1 MKIGIR
7 TGNPAVTRLL
17 SIECNFLPFRQVAT
31 GDINLNLGLILE
43 LAKRDITEKYS
54 GSALGVLW
62 NFIYPLVDIF
72 IFTVIF
78 SNLMGSRLP
87 GSSSTYSY
95 GFYLTSGVI
104 AWNAFSKTISRTA
117 TVFLDKKHIISK
129 VKVDLSSF
137 PLYIAVSESI
147 TFVVTL
153 GVFLFLLLISGYGIK
168 PLILFVPLVYAVQ
181 QIFAYS
187 VGFFI
192 GIFVV
197 FIKDLKEI
205 VGIAIQFWFWF
216 TPIVYVYDILPDFV
230 KESMVYNPAF
240 SFIHAYHS
248 IFIYKQ
254 SPNLEPILYL
264 FLLSLAILFFAGI
277 IFKKLERDIR
287 DFI

>member
-1 MKIGIR
+1 
-7 TGNPAVTRLL
+7 L
-17 SIECNFLPFRQVAT
+17 
-31 GDINLNLGLILE
+31 NLNLILE

-54 GSALGVLW
+54 GSTLGVLW

-87 GSSSTYSY
+87 GSSSVYSY

-104 AWNAFSKTISRTA
+104 TWNAFSNTVSRTA

-129 VKVDLSSF
+129 VKVNLSSF
-137 PLYIAVSESI
+137 PLYIAISESI
-147 TFVVTL
+147 TFVVTML
-153 GVFLFLLLISGYGIK
+153 VFLFLLSISGYGVE
-168 PLILFVPLVYAVQ
+168 PLILFVPLVYLVQ
-181 QIFAYS
+181 QMFAYS
-187 VGFFI
+187 LGFFI

-197 FIKDLKEI
+197 FIRDLKEI
-205 VGIAIQFWFWF
+205 IRITLQFWFWF

-230 KESMVYNPAF
+230 KELMIYNPAF
-240 SFIHAYHS
+240 AFIDAYHN

-254 SPNLEPILYL
+254 TPNLESILCL
-264 FLLSLAILFFAGI
+264 SLLSFAILLFAGI
-277 IFKKLERDIR
+277 VFKKLEKDVR

>member
-1 MKIGIR
+1 M
-7 TGNPAVTRLL
+7 NVH
-17 SIECNFLPFRQVAT
+17 
-31 GDINLNLGLILE
+31 LILE
-43 LAKRDITEKYS
+43 LAKRDISEKYS
-54 GSALGVLW
+54 GSTLGVLW

-87 GSSSTYSY
+87 GSSSAYSY

-104 AWNAFSKTISRTA
+104 AWNAFSNTVSRTA

-129 VKVDLSSF
+129 VKVDLSLF
-137 PLYIAVSESI
+137 PLYIAISESI
-147 TFVVTL
+147 TFVVTM
-153 GVFLFLLLISGYGIK
+153 GVFLFLLLISGYGVK
-168 PLILFVPLVYAVQ
+168 PLILFVPLIYLVQ

-187 VGFFI
+187 LGFFI

-197 FIKDLKEI
+197 FIRDLKEI
-205 VGIAIQFWFWF
+205 VRIVLQFWFWF

-230 KESMVYNPAF
+230 KELMVYNPAF

-248 IFIYKQ
+248 VFIYKQ
-254 SPNLEPILYL
+254 SPNLESLLVL
-264 FLLSLAILFFAGI
+264 FLLSLVLLLFAGV
-277 IFKKLERDIR
+277 IFKKLEKDVR